1 MLARAR
7 LALAVLALA
16 GATSAAFAAPCGT
29 TSAASDSTP
38 LCTGDPNG
46 TTDCTISADCTLQ
59 SGLTLD
65 LKARRLV
72 VAASKT
78 LTVTDEGLLTVKA
91 NGIVLQPGA
100 KIVAQ
105 GDNTGAQT
113 VILTSTAA
121 FTLADGSLIDV
132 SSGGGGGDVELYAP
146 AGGFT
151 STGSIRANN
160 GTGRDADGG
169 FVSIEA
175 LNDVSIGGAVQTA
188 IDASGGDRD
197 GGGGFITVTSD
208 AGATTIGAPIDAHGG
223 GFDGGDVE
231 FDANTNVVTTPAAT
245 IQIEAEGPGGSGGSL
260 AINAEGQ
267 ITLGG
272 NVTGTPQGDQDNGS
286 GDGAD
291 VDLESDTGNISVTA
305 LVDVSGVEPDGD
317 GGSFT
322 AATDGDVT
330 ITGKIALQ
338 TPGAAS
344 GGDAEFDGNNV
355 TVSSVVDASGSP
367 FGGTVDVSANGL
379 AKLTGGG
386 VFRVD
391 SDNAP
396 GSFGGEIT
404 IQGCSVEL
412 DAGTTISALGPAT
425 LAPAASTIIQ
435 ASSSLVVGGTIVSG
449 GFNEFDYRDD
459 LGIIQILKTAS
470 ITPKQMEVAL
480 PNLPCCDAACAT
492 TTTTTVP
499 ATSTTTSTAPAT
511 TTTTRPIT
519 TTTTSTVPV
528 TTTTT
533 TVPATSTTTST
544 IPATTTTTQPTT
556 TTSSTTSTTSSTTT
570 SSAPPTTSTTSTA
583 VTTTTSPLATSTTV
597 ASTTTSSTGVASTT
611 TTVTAPLPTTT
622 TTQPPPCSGEPSS
635 LDGASCLVQMLNST
649 LETSTPAEL
658 GGARTKRRLNT
669 LLKSADHYLDA
680 ARSGKRVTA
689 KLRSARR
696 KLNSFEHVVQQA
708 MQRKRGPL
716 NPQIGQLILDVVSGA
731 ASEIEVAASQ

>member
-1 MLARAR
+1 MSSCSNPTMPMLARAR

-16 GATSAAFAAPCGT
+16 GATSTAFAAPCGT
-29 TSAASDSTP
+29 TSAAGDSTP

-46 TTDCTISADCTLQ
+46 TADCTIPADCTVQ

-78 LTVTDEGLLTVKA
+78 LTVTDEGRLTVKA

-121 FTLADGSLIDV
+121 FTLGDGSLIDV

-169 FVSIEA
+169 FVTIEA

-197 GGGGFITVTSD
+197 GSGGFITVTSD
-208 AGATTIGAPIDAHGG
+208 SGAVTIGAPIDAHGG
-223 GFDGGDVE
+223 GFDGGAVE
-231 FDANTNVVTTPAAT
+231 FDANTNVVTTSAAT

-260 AINAEGQ
+260 DMNAEGQ

-272 NVTGTPQGDQDNGS
+272 NVTGTPQGDLDNGS
-286 GDGAD
+286 GAGAD
-291 VDLESDTGNISVTA
+291 VDLESDTGNIVVTA

-317 GGSFT
+317 GGTFT

-355 TVSSVVDASGSP
+355 TVSSVVDASGSQ

-391 SDNAP
+391 SGNDP

-412 DAGTTISALGPAT
+412 DAGTTISALGSGIPA
-425 LAPAASTIIQ
+425 PPASTIIQ
-435 ASSSLVVGGTIVSG
+435 ASSSLVAGGTIVSA

-459 LGIIQILKTAS
+459 PGSIQILKTAS
-470 ITPKQMEVAL
+470 ITPKQMEVAK
-480 PNLPCCDAACAT
+480 PNLPCCDAACE

-499 ATSTTTSTAPAT
+499 ASSTTTSTAPAT

-519 TTTTSTVPV
+519 TTTTVAA
-528 TTTTT
+528 TTT
-533 TVPATSTTTST
+533 TVTAP
-544 IPATTTTTQPTT
+544 PT
-556 TTSSTTSTTSSTTT
+556 TTSSTTT
-570 SSAPPTTSTTSTA
+570 SSAPPPTSTTSTE
-583 VTTTTSPLATSTTV
+583 VTTTTSALATSTTV
-597 ASTTTSSTGVASTT
+597 ASTTTPS
-611 TTVTAPLPTTT
+611 TT

-635 LDGASCLVQMLNST
+635 LDGASCLVQMLSST
-649 LETSTPAEL
+649 LETGTPAEL

-716 NPQIGQLILDVVSGA
+716 DPQIGQLILDVVSGA
-731 ASEIEVAASQ
+731 ASEIDVAASQ

>member
-1 MLARAR
+1 MSPCSNPAMPTLARAR

-46 TTDCTISADCTLQ
+46 TTDCTISADCTVQ

-121 FTLADGSLIDV
+121 FTLGDGSLIDV
-132 SSGGGGGDVELYAP
+132 SSGAGGGDVELYAP

-169 FVSIEA
+169 SVTIEA

-197 GGGGFITVTSD
+197 GGGGFVTVMLRRR
-208 AGATTIGAPIDAHGG
+208 GKVTIAAPIDAHGG

-231 FDANTNVVTTPAAT
+231 FDANTNVVTTSAAT

-260 AINAEGQ
+260 AINAEGL

-338 TPGAAS
+338 TPGDAS

-355 TVSSVVDASGSP
+355 TVSSVVDASGSL

-396 GSFGGEIT
+396 NAFGGEIT

-412 DAGTTISALGPAT
+412 DAGTTISALGPGT

-435 ASSSLVVGGTIVSG
+435 ASSSLIVGGTDRVGRVRTSSTI
-449 GFNEFDYRDD
+449 ET
-459 LGIIQILKTAS
+459 IPAS
-470 ITPKQMEVAL
+470 SRSCQGAVDHAAGDAGRRSPI
-480 PNLPCCDAACAT
+480 LPCCDAAAKRRPRRPCRRPARRRRPRPV

-499 ATSTTTSTAPAT
+499 T
-511 TTTTRPIT
+511 TTTPR
-519 TTTTSTVPV
+519 
-528 TTTTT
+528 
-533 TVPATSTTTST
+533 
-544 IPATTTTTQPTT
+544 
-556 TTSSTTSTTSSTTT
+556 SSS
-570 SSAPPTTSTTSTA
+570 
-583 VTTTTSPLATSTTV
+583 
-597 ASTTTSSTGVASTT
+597 
-611 TTVTAPLPTTT
+611 
-622 TTQPPPCSGEPSS
+622 
-635 LDGASCLVQMLNST
+635 
-649 LETSTPAEL
+649 
-658 GGARTKRRLNT
+658 
-669 LLKSADHYLDA
+669 
-680 ARSGKRVTA
+680 
-689 KLRSARR
+689 
-696 KLNSFEHVVQQA
+696 
-708 MQRKRGPL
+708 
-716 NPQIGQLILDVVSGA
+716 
-731 ASEIEVAASQ
+731 